1 MSSPSPS
8 IESLILKLHE
18 ISAVKFGSFK
28 LKSGITSPIYIDLR
42 LIVSYPDFLKLIAE
56 IIISTLP
63 SSAHYDVICGVPY
76 TALPIATVISTKTN
90 VPMLMRRKEVKEYGT
105 GKMIEGVYKEGDVC
119 LVVEDLVTS
128 GMSVLET
135 ANPLRKC
142 GMRVEDVV
150 VLIDREQGGRE
161 NLERSGIKLHS
172 MVTLSAMMSV
182 LRMKGV
188 VDDETVRTVEKF
200 LEENRNVSAACPAKP
215 LNVRVSYEERAKMV
229 KNVTGKKLFEV
240 MVGKKSNLCLS
251 ADVNTAAELLA
262 IADEIG
268 PEICMLK
275 THVDILPDFTPDFG
289 SKLRSIADKHN
300 FLIFEDRKF
309 ADIGNTVTMQ
319 YEGGIFRILEW
330 ADIINCHIISGPGIV
345 DGLKLKGLPRGR
357 GLLLLAEMSS
367 AGNFAKGDYTAAA
380 AKIAE
385 EHSDFVIGFISV
397 NPASWPG
404 GPSNPAFIHATPGV
418 QLVKGGDALGQQYNT
433 PNSVIADRG
442 SDIIIVG
449 RGIIKAANPVDAA
462 REYRQQGWNA
472 YSASCKGQGG
482 YAPLRGQGAESLAG
496 DLDEESVYKATGR
509 ICNASKFDSSGKGV
523 IICLYVDDMLIFGTY
538 QNQVDKT
545 KKFLSSKFSMKDMGE
560 IDVIR
565 DIKIKRENKGIVIT
579 QSHYIEKILKKCN
592 REDRSLASKKQTCIT
607 GFTMESEFVALA
619 AADKEAEWLRNLIH
633 EIPMWPKPIA
643 SISI

>member
-1 MSSPSPS
+1 M
-8 IESLILKLHE
+8 
-18 ISAVKFGSFK
+18 
-28 LKSGITSPIYIDLR
+28 
-42 LIVSYPDFLKLIAE
+42 
-56 IIISTLP
+56 
-63 SSAHYDVICGVPY
+63 
-76 TALPIATVISTKTN
+76 
-90 VPMLMRRKEVKEYGT
+90 KEYGT

-142 GMRVEDVV
+142 GMVVNDVV

-172 MVTLSAMMSV
+172 MVTLSAMVSV
-182 LRMKGV
+182 LRMKGR
-188 VDDETVRTVEKF
+188 VDDETVRTVGKF
-200 LEENRNVSAACPAKP
+200 LEENRNVSAGASGGTLPPVVADKKVGGR
-215 LNVRVSYEERAKMV
+215 LAYEERAKMV
-229 KNVTGKKLFEV
+229 KNATGKRLFEV
-240 MVGKKSNLCLS
+240 MVEKQSNLCLS

-472 YSASCKGQGG
+472 YSASCK
-482 YAPLRGQGAESLAG
+482 
-496 DLDEESVYKATGR
+496 
-509 ICNASKFDSSGKGV
+509 
-523 IICLYVDDMLIFGTY
+523 
-538 QNQVDKT
+538 
-545 KKFLSSKFSMKDMGE
+545 
-560 IDVIR
+560 
-565 DIKIKRENKGIVIT
+565 
-579 QSHYIEKILKKCN
+579 
-592 REDRSLASKKQTCIT
+592 
-607 GFTMESEFVALA
+607 
-619 AADKEAEWLRNLIH
+619 
-633 EIPMWPKPIA
+633 
-643 SISI
+643 